1 MFVEVDGALALNWKG
16 VEDCRNVVVS
26 EGLREAVGLVG
37 LEVGPIFRLS
47 FWFSFLVKTN

>member
-26 EGLREAVGLVG
+26 EALWEAVGLVG
-37 LEVGPIFRLS
+37 LKEGPIFRLS
-47 FWFSFLVKTN
+47 FWFSFFVKTN